1 MLTGILA
8 FFTAIPSIVGGITAF
23 TNKYFDAKVSI
34 AAARLGADKEV
45 MRSAMVTAG
54 IEAQTSVGRL
64 QVLAS
69 SKVLLAILV
78 GFAIPPI
85 VYEWK
90 VVLWDNIWMAGQA
103 STPLIKGMVADWMGV
118 ILTGIFGT
126 SSVMAL
132 TTMYFNKKG

>member
-8 FFTAIPSIVGGITAF
+8 FFTAVPSIVGGITAF

-34 AAARLGADKEV
+34 AAARLGADKDV

-54 IEAQTSVGRL
+54 IEAQASVNRL

-78 GFAIPPI
+78 GFAFPWI

-90 VVLWDNIWMAGQA
+90 IVLYDNIWMNGQA
-103 STPLIKGMVADWMGV
+103 STPLIKGLVAEWSGL
-118 ILTGIFGT
+118 ILGGIFGT

-132 TTMYFNKKG
+132 TSMYFNKKG